1 MTTQSKLNAAAE
13 KAVIRTAAA
22 AEKALEAAKT
32 GNIQDS
38 TKAYAAW
45 VREKAK
51 ETAALCKAALHNL
64 PEIP

>member
-13 KAVIRTAAA
+13 RAVIRTAAA

-38 TKAYAAW
+38 TKAYAKW
-45 VREKAK
+45 VREKTK

>member
-13 KAVIRTAAA
+13 RAIIRTAAA
-22 AEKALEAAKT
+22 AKEALEAAKADD
-32 GNIQDS
+32 IRES
-38 TKAYAAW
+38 TKAYAKW

>member
-13 KAVIRTAAA
+13 RAVIRTAAA
-22 AEKALEAAKT
+22 AEKALKAAKADD
-32 GNIQDS
+32 IRES
-38 TKAYAAW
+38 TKAYAKW

>member
-13 KAVIRTAAA
+13 RAIVRTAAA

-38 TKAYAAW
+38 TKAYSVW

-51 ETAALCKAALHNL
+51 ETAALCKAALHNR